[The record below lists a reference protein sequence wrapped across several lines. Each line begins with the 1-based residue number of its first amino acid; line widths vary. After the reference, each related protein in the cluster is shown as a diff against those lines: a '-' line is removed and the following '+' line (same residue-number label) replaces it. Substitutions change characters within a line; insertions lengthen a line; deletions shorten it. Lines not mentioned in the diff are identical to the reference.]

1 MAQTNGEGEDKMS
14 KRVRTRPVSP
24 ELSAVLRWTA
34 GIGAITAEAL
44 ACIKEVGIASAR
56 ARLGSAAREQLL
68 RRHRLLTDAPT
79 LYCVTGAGLA
89 ATGIDGL
96 GPCRVSAANCR
107 HLAVCANAAAELQR
121 RYPDQLLSGEREL
134 RLHERRAGAP
144 VASAIMR
151 AGGVHGAMLHRPDLV
166 LWPREGGHGFPVAVE
181 IELTIKS
188 PRRLEAIC
196 RAWSRSRLVAG
207 VVYFAPLD
215 VQRALHRAIDRA
227 QAQAQ
232 IAVLA
237 LDTLPLAAAVHAP
250 TESCIP
256 SRP

>member
-1 MAQTNGEGEDKMS
+1 LCHIDGKGEDEMS
-14 KRVRTRPVSP
+14 KQVKKQPLSP
-24 ELSAVLRWTA
+24 ELSAVLSWTA

-44 ACIKEVGIASAR
+44 ACIQEISAASAR
-56 ARLGSAAREQLL
+56 ARLGGAARQQLL
-68 RRHRLLTDAPT
+68 RRHRLLTHAPT
-79 LYCVTGAGLA
+79 LYCVTGAGLGA
-89 ATGIDGL
+89 AGIDGL
-96 GPCRVSAANCR
+96 GPCRVSAANCQ
-107 HLAVCANAAAELQR
+107 HLAVCAHAAAELQR
-121 RYPDQLLSGEREL
+121 RYPDQRLSGEREL
-134 RLHERRAGAP
+134 RLQERRAGAP

-151 AGGVHGAMLHRPDLV
+151 GGGAHGEMLHRPDLV
-166 LWPREGGHGFPVAVE
+166 LWPRDGQRGRPVAVE
-181 IELTIKS
+181 IELTIKA

-227 QAQAQ
+227 QAKTQ

-237 LDTLPLAAAVHAP
+237 LDSLPLAATVHAP